1 MHRLRNYFLTGL
13 IIAAPLFITIFITWN
28 FIQWVD
34 NNVLP
39 LVPSAWRPDS
49 YLPFVIPGFGVVAA
63 VLVITLIGFLT
74 ANLLGRR
81 LVSLGETILDQM
93 PLIRNLYRGLK
104 QIFETVLTDKA
115 KAFQQVALVEY
126 PRPGLYAIAFVA
138 AEAQG
143 EVAHHLDGDGD
154 TTVGIFIPTTPN
166 PTSGFLI
173 FVRRRELTILDM
185 SIEDAAK
192 LVISAGLVTPEFQ
205 GKKVEQPS
213 AAEPMRTT
221 SAKQPVAVEADDERF
236 NPPSAA

>member
-1 MHRLRNYFLTGL
+1 MHRLRTYFLTGL

-34 NNVLP
+34 GNVLP

-63 VLVITLIGFLT
+63 VLVITFIGFMT

-81 LVSLGETILDQM
+81 LVSLGESILDQM

-138 AEAQG
+138 AEARG
-143 EVAHHLDGDGD
+143 EVAHHLECDDD
-154 TTVGIFIPTTPN
+154 VAVGVFIPTTPN

-173 FVRRRELTILDM
+173 FVRRSELTFLDM

-192 LVISAGLVTPEFQ
+192 LVISAGLVTPEFE
-205 GKKVEQPS
+205 GKKVEQPN
-213 AAEPMRTT
+213 AAEPLRTT
-221 SAKQPVAVEADDERF
+221 SGQAPGAVADDERL